1 MTLTETNIER
11 KKVTKKEL
19 KQVFW
24 RSFALQGA
32 FNYERMQNLGY
43 GYAML
48 PVIKR
53 LYSKKEEQSEAIERH
68 LEIFN
73 TTPQVSP
80 LIMGISAA
88 MEEENANNPDFDVAS
103 INAVKASLMGP
114 LAGIGDSL
122 FWGTFRIIAAG
133 IGVSLASEGNILGP
147 IIFLLLFNIPH
158 FLARFLGLKYGYEV
172 GVNSL
177 ERVQKEGLMD
187 TVMNIV
193 TIIGLLVVGA
203 MVGTLLDIT
212 TPLIF
217 EISGAEVVVQEILD
231 SILPNMIPLAFVFLL
246 FRLIRKEVS
255 VTKLTLA
262 TLVVGIILSF
272 VGIL

>member
-1 MTLTETNIER
+1 
-11 KKVTKKEL
+11 VTKKEL

-88 MEEENANNPDFDVAS
+88 MEEENANNPDFDVSS

-158 FLARFLGLKYGYEV
+158 FLVRFLGLKYGYEV

-177 ERVQKEGLMD
+177 ERIQKEGLMD
-187 TVMNIV
+187 TVMNVV

-203 MVGTLLDIT
+203 MVGTLLNIT
-212 TPLIF
+212 TPVVF
-217 EISGAEVVVQEILD
+217 EISGAEVVLQEILD

-255 VTKLTLA
+255 VTKLTLS
-262 TLVVGIILSF
+262 TLVVGIILSI